1 MDKLDTALDDLDGL
15 LEAYRAL
22 GDDSRDSPI
31 RRRPDDLKQ
40 LRRELAAAADAYA
53 SALIASAGGDVS
65 QKRINKCRR
74 DAQALMKSAIARQK
88 DLAALVNTQRQ
99 PAPAVR
105 DDLRQLVTLSLH
117 CRTAVA
123 ALAPTVDTRAAEA
136 VANKVLVELR
146 EATLL
151 YLANARDSSDAGT
164 AQPRAAV
171 VALLEKTQAHA
182 AEIVELGPV
191 ADERSES
198 LGMTLSKNV
207 GALLQKTAHEWGQA

>member
-15 LEAYRAL
+15 LEVYRAL
-22 GDDSRDSPI
+22 GDDTRASPI
-31 RRRPDDLKQ
+31 RRQPDAVRQ

-53 SALIASAGGDVS
+53 SALIASAGGDVTI
-65 QKRINKCRR
+65 KRINKCRR
-74 DAQALMKSAIARQK
+74 DAQALMKGAVDRQK
-88 DLAALVNTQRQ
+88 DLAALVNAQRR
-99 PAPAVR
+99 PLSAVR
-105 DDLRQLVTLSLH
+105 EDLRQLATLSLH
-117 CRTAVA
+117 CRAAVA
-123 ALAPTVDTRAAEA
+123 ALAPTVDTRAADA

-151 YLANARDSSDAGT
+151 YLANARDSSDEGT

-207 GALLQKTAHEWGQA
+207 GALLQKTAQEWGHA